1 MNYKLYASVA
11 CVAQA
16 HEGEGRRRTREQ
28 ITVLSSPLLLH
39 VLILSY
45 PKSSDKSPL
54 SNKPSPSSKLNLF
67 RGRKLITFPHLY

>member
-1 MNYKLYASVA
+1 MNNKLHASVA

-16 HEGEGRRRTREQ
+16 HEEEGRGRTWEQ

-39 VLILSY
+39 VLISSY
-45 PKSSDKSPL
+45 PKSSVKFPL

-67 RGRKLITFPHLY
+67 RGRKLIIFPHLY